1 MTCNRTTCFNSF
13 NCLIPILSCCFP
25 RRRRYTPASI
35 VITVITGKWSKVRQ
49 GSTKFNAS
57 NRFQSDFKV
66 DSCKRNWTRNYSST
80 SEGNSPIKLSPET
93 HAAAPLSTSPAGA
106 ASQFFLDLGNKTPH
120 TEMIVYKFQEPTSI
134 YLTWLPWIRIS
145 RLCLTTKESLE
156 VAVASQKMDKMACM
170 ATLVGK

>member
-93 HAAAPLSTSPAGA
+93 HAAASLSTSPAGA
-106 ASQFFLDLGNKTPH
+106 ASQFFLDLGKQNAPH
-120 TEMIVYKFQEPTSI
+120 GNDRIQVSGTNLHLSN
-134 YLTWLPWIRIS
+134 LTALNQDFSAMFDYQR
-145 RLCLTTKESLE
+145 
-156 VAVASQKMDKMACM
+156 VARSSCCFSKN
-170 ATLVGK
+170 G

>member
-1 MTCNRTTCFNSF
+1 VTCNRTTCFNSF

-49 GSTKFNAS
+49 GSTKGNAS
-57 NRFQSDFKV
+57 NRFQTDFKV

-93 HAAAPLSTSPAGA
+93 RAAASLSTSPAGA
-106 ASQFFLDLGNKTPH
+106 ASQFFLNLGKQNAPHGNDRIQVSGTNLHLSNLAALNQDFSAMFDYQRVARSSCCFSKT
-120 TEMIVYKFQEPTSI
+120 
-134 YLTWLPWIRIS
+134 
-145 RLCLTTKESLE
+145 
-156 VAVASQKMDKMACM
+156 DKMGCM